1 MMILPAF
8 LLAGASWCIPLSP
21 MAETSPRRRRGYAHR
36 RDLARLRRLRL
47 RSAVTLLRCTKAHEF
62 DLALWPY
69 RVQTR
74 IEPSTTTE
82 HSKRSLRSASA
93 WCSCC
98 DVAAPLSIE
107 HEWFFSELRK
117 NTDWPRSKET
127 EYNGFCKPMQQEN
140 EKWLVF
146 AE

>member
-21 MAETSPRRRRGYAHR
+21 MAEKSPTTATSRVCASTRPRSTVSSAASKCCYV
-36 RDLARLRRLRL
+36 ARKRTN
-47 RSAVTLLRCTKAHEF
+47 SI
-62 DLALWPY
+62 WPY

-74 IEPSTTTE
+74 IEPSTTTTE